1 MTQDES
7 RWTSRK
13 SEEVGRLFERL
24 SAPGI
29 GVDEYRAVREEIIEA
44 NLPLVGYLANRL
56 AGRKGALED
65 LVQVGSVGLIKAV
78 DRFEP
83 QRGHEFVTYAAPMI
97 LGEIKRYLRDSGS
110 LVRAPRR
117 AQELQSA
124 VIEARER
131 LSQEL
136 GRAPTISELATRVGA
151 SADDVVET
159 IEVGRSRESR
169 SLDPLID
176 PSGGSLQ
183 HLVAAE
189 ERGYGSVE
197 DRVDLSEA
205 IAELSEAERQA
216 VTLRFTDGKTQAE
229 IARVLGV
236 SQMQVSRLLRRSL
249 TKMRLLLED

>member
-1 MTQDES
+1 MTQNQS
-7 RWTSRK
+7 RWSSK
-13 SEEVGRLFERL
+13 KAEEVGRLFDRL

-29 GVDEYRAVREEIIEA
+29 GVEEYRAVREEIIEA
-44 NLPLVGYLANRL
+44 NLPLVGYLAQRL
-56 AGRKGALED
+56 AGRKGSLED

-83 QRGHEFVTYAAPMI
+83 QRGYEFVAYAAPMI

-117 AQELQSA
+117 AQELQGA

-136 GRAPTISELATRVGA
+136 GRAPTISELAQRIGA
-151 SADDVVET
+151 SPEDVVET
-159 IEVGRSRESR
+159 IEVGRSREGHP
-169 SLDPLID
+169 LEPLMDPA
-176 PSGGSLQ
+176 GGSLQ
-183 HLVAAE
+183 QLIAAE
-189 ERGYGSVE
+189 ERGYVNVE
-197 DRVDLSEA
+197 ARVDLSDA
-205 IAELSEAERQA
+205 IAELSESERQV

-249 TKMRLLLED
+249 TKMRLLLDE